1 MSASD
6 IVRIIVGTLLIGLA
20 VYYVIVLAP
29 ERRTT
34 HAVARTISPRFA
46 EIYWVMAWVLLI
58 GSGVVVS
65 LAIGNMVGV
74 L

>member
-1 MSASD
+1 MSGSD
-6 IVRIIVGTLLIGLA
+6 LVRMIVGTILIVLA

-34 HAVARTISPRFA
+34 HAVARTIPPAFA
-46 EIYWVMAWVLLI
+46 EIFWVMAWVLLI